1 MSDVAFSSPLHIP
14 AANQPS
20 STLTLLKRIEA
31 DWARVRP
38 DLNAQPMLTLLL
50 LGRLHSALSRHI
62 ELTYS
67 GEGINASNWD
77 LLLTLLRSAPEEG
90 LTPTELSELSAI
102 TGASMTNR
110 IARLLDKG
118 LVERA
123 VNAQDRRSVRVRLS
137 ARGRELVETL
147 LSQHLA
153 REARI
158 LSVLSAEEIDLLTA
172 LSSKLV
178 QQVETLNGASQGA
191 ADAG

>member
-1 MSDVAFSSPLHIP
+1 MSDVAPSFLP
-14 AANQPS
+14 AAPDPVS
-20 STLTLLKRIEA
+20 PTLSLLKRIEA

-38 DLNAQPMLTLLL
+38 DLDAQPMLTLLL

-62 ELTYS
+62 ELTYLD
-67 GEGINASNWD
+67 EGINASNWD
-77 LLLTLLRSAPEEG
+77 LLLTLLRSAPGEG

-123 VNAQDRRSVRVRLS
+123 VNAQDRRSVQVRLS

-153 REARI
+153 RETRI

-172 LSSKLV
+172 LSSKLL
-178 QQVETLNGASQGA
+178 QRVETLGQAESG
-191 ADAG
+191 